1 MQLVILRARNKV
13 IECFPLIVVASLLI
27 GQESVGLPFVCCA
40 LTDVKLGGEDRV
52 KVFLSVSWFP
62 ASQMKKQ

>member
-1 MQLVILRARNKV
+1 M

-27 GQESVGLPFVCCA
+27 GQEPVGLPFVCCA

-62 ASQMKKQ
+62 ARQMKKQ